1 MSDSVVGLAA
11 PTTDRSRVRRRGGAW
26 GRRLRR
32 LAVLTVGVGL
42 PVGVVGAIL
51 PWGFLKNLFTGPVE
65 TEGTYEVQ
73 PLTLN
78 ITLKEDGEL
87 KPVNSVELKNE
98 VEGQR
103 VTIEWVV
110 PESTAVKKGDVL
122 VRLASDDMKDRVEME
137 QLELQR
143 ATAALEEAEQQLAI
157 TQSENASRIRKAEID
172 LEVARLELKR
182 YLEGDYEKSVASI
195 DIDIKKTKL
204 DIKRKRDEL
213 EKSRP
218 LREKGFVTASK
229 IEELEDELER
239 LEMTLA
245 RNELELRILNE
256 YELKKNKMQ
265 KVSTVEQAEEE
276 LEREK
281 QRAASREQQ
290 ARVKANDQRQSL
302 ALREKRFERLK
313 EQLAKC
319 ELVAPSDG
327 VVRYGE
333 SGERRYWSNNRI
345 AAGEQV
351 YPGQVLITLP
361 DTSQMMVSTRIHEA
375 DRHKVREGMTCIVKV
390 PAVPGRTFVGKLT
403 KIAQFADSER
413 GWLNPNLKEHAAEI
427 LLDETDAA
435 VSPGDTAH
443 IEILIEEAK
452 DVLAVPVQCVFS
464 RGAQHFVFVRG
475 ALSTAPVEVKLG
487 RLTPTMVEVTQG
499 VSAGDEIL
507 MAPSERQLAMLPTPA
522 TAKTGL
528 PEASAGTPR
537 APAAGAASGHQ
548 G

>member
-1 MSDSVVGLAA
+1 MSDSIAGVAVA
-11 PTTDRSRVRRRGGAW
+11 TMDRSQAGPRATRW
-26 GRRLRR
+26 GRRMRR

-42 PVGVVGAIL
+42 PVGLVGAMA
-51 PWGFLKNLFTGPVE
+51 PWGFLKGLFAGAVE
-65 TEGTYEVQ
+65 TEGVYEVR

-78 ITLKEDGEL
+78 VTLKEDGEL
-87 KPVNSVELKNE
+87 KPVNSLELKNE

-103 VTIEWVV
+103 VTIEWVI
-110 PESTAVKKGDVL
+110 PESTAVKKGDQL

-157 TQSENASRIRKAEID
+157 TQSENASRIRRAEID

-195 DIDIKKTKL
+195 DIDIKRTKL
-204 DIKRKRDEL
+204 EIKRKRDEL
-213 EKSRP
+213 DKSRP

-229 IEELEDELER
+229 IEELEDEIER

-245 RNELELRILNE
+245 RHELELRILNE
-256 YELKKNKMQ
+256 YELKKNRMQ
-265 KVSTVEQAEEE
+265 KVSAVEQADEE

-290 ARVKANDQRQSL
+290 ARVKVNDQRQSL

-319 ELVAPSDG
+319 EIVAPADG

-333 SGERRYWSNNRI
+333 SGERRYWSSNRI

-375 DRHKVREGMTCIVKV
+375 DRHKVAEGMTCIVKV

-413 GWLNPNLKEHAAEI
+413 GWLNPNLKEHATEI
-427 LLDETDAA
+427 VLEETDAP

-443 IEILIEEAK
+443 IEILIEEAP

-475 ALSTAPVEVKLG
+475 ALSTAPAEVKLG
-487 RLTPTMVEVTQG
+487 RLTPTMVEITSG
-499 VSAGDEIL
+499 LSPGDEVL
-507 MAPSERQLAMLPTPA
+507 MAPTERQMALLPTPA

-528 PEASAGTPR
+528 PEAP
-537 APAAGAASGHQ
+537 AGATTTATDSPPRSPSG
-548 G
+548 